1 MKERLIILVIA
12 ISIFTLSY
20 GIYSREKQTLTQ
32 EIKQLKAKFEKVSTL
47 AQQYRALSEMEKKKG
62 PPLKSG
68 LLSYIQTSSKAIGI
82 SNNIG
87 SIKPLP
93 GDSEV
98 VDVIY
103 QKLNLKQI
111 IDIFVKVDSIS
122 NLRIRSFSVNKR
134 FDNPGYADLNM
145 QIEKIR

>member
-1 MKERLIILVIA
+1 MKERLIILFIA
-12 ISIFTLSY
+12 ISILMVSY
-20 GIYSREKQTLTQ
+20 GIYSKEKRNLTQ
-32 EIKQLKAKFEKVSTL
+32 EIRQLKSKFEKVSML

-62 PPLKSG
+62 TPLKGG
-68 LLSYIQTSSKAIGI
+68 LLSYIQNSSRTIGI
-82 SNNIG
+82 SDNIG

-98 VDVIY
+98 VEVIY
-103 QKLNLKQI
+103 QKLNLQQI

-122 NLRIRSFSVNKR
+122 NLRIRSFSINKR

-145 QIEKIR
+145 QIEKIK

>member
-12 ISIFTLSY
+12 ISIFTVSY
-20 GIYSREKQTLTQ
+20 GIYSREKQSLTQ
-32 EIKQLKAKFEKVSTL
+32 EIKQLKAKYEKVSTL
-47 AQQYRALSEMEKKKG
+47 AQQYRALSEREKKKG
-62 PPLKSG
+62 TPLKGG
-68 LLSYIQTSSKAIGI
+68 LLSYIQNSSRAIGI
-82 SNNIG
+82 SDHIG

-122 NLRIRSFSVNKR
+122 NLRIRSFSINKR

-145 QIEKIR
+145 QIEKIK